1 VVTVRRPGDA
11 VQTVRMAV
19 AHAQTAR
26 MVGDPCD
33 AAQSAMM
40 YGDAL
45 RPSELEGALAW
56 SICTEIAA
64 AASLLRVG

>member
-1 VVTVRRPGDA
+1 MA
-11 VQTVRMAV
+11 VDPAQTARMAV

-40 YGDAL
+40 YGDVVH
-45 RPSELEGALAW
+45 PPELEGALAW

-64 AASLLRVG
+64 AVSLLWVG